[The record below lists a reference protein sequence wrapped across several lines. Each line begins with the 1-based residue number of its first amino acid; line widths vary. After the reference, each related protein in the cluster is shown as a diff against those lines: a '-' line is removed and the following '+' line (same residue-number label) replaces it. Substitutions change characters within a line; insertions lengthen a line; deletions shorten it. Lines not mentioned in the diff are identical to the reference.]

1 MADRASRRHPEAAAR
16 GAGKKTPTVRR
27 KAAAKTMK
35 KATGRKPAVA
45 EGVRGGKRLGDNQT
59 IRQGEGM
66 GRKGAQGGAK
76 RTERTER
83 TQGTKKKVKKQARVV
98 EKEWAESDPLPD
110 PQHEMFAK
118 AIAYGAYS
126 QTACYLMAYEEV
138 ERSTARVNA
147 SRLLTYANVA
157 ARVEWLKRE
166 SVKLF
171 QVNKAEIMR
180 DLYVGWRTPVGH
192 IDLESPLAQEVSY
205 DAQTGA
211 ITKVKMPGKT
221 DMLKI
226 LLQMEGIEKPAN
238 DPLEKAVDAM
248 ADMIRMIREKRGPE
262 TP

>member
-1 MADRASRRHPEAAAR
+1 
-16 GAGKKTPTVRR
+16 
-27 KAAAKTMK
+27 
-35 KATGRKPAVA
+35 
-45 EGVRGGKRLGDNQT
+45 
-59 IRQGEGM
+59 M
-66 GRKGAQGGAK
+66 GRKKAQNGAK
-76 RTERTER
+76 KPEKR
-83 TQGTKKKVKKQARVV
+83 KVKKQTRVE
-98 EKEWAESDPLPD
+98 EKEWQESDPLPNA
-110 PQHEMFAK
+110 QHEMFAK
-118 AIAYGAYS
+118 AMAYGAYS

-147 SRLLTYANVA
+147 SRLLTYADVS
-157 ARVEWLKRE
+157 ARIEWLKRE

-171 QVNKAEIMR
+171 TVNKAEIMR

-205 DAQTGA
+205 DAETGA

>member
-1 MADRASRRHPEAAAR
+1 MADRASRHPEAAAR
-16 GAGKKTPTVRR
+16 SAGKKPTVRR
-27 KAAAKTMK
+27 KAVGTKTK
-35 KATGRKPAVA
+35 IATQRKLDVA
-45 EGVRGGKRLGDNQT
+45 ERVLGKGKEAPKR
-59 IRQGEGM
+59 RKKGE
-66 GRKGAQGGAK
+66 AEK
-76 RTERTER
+76 RTERPQRTKGTPER
-83 TQGTKKKVKKQARVV
+83 KKKKKITRAQA
-98 EKEWAESDPLPD
+98 EKVWQESDPLPD

-147 SRLLTYANVA
+147 SRLLTYANVS
-157 ARVEWLKRE
+157 ARVDWLKRE
-166 SVKLF
+166 AVKLF

-180 DLYVGWRTPVGH
+180 DLYVGWKTPVGH

-205 DAQTGA
+205 DAETGA